1 MLLHQLGVITRL
13 LAGLRGIPPGWHL
26 GESMFAAA
34 SLHSSFLDV
43 PTLSFVAVCITMLL
57 GLFLIFAW
65 LQQLDARALAWWG
78 AAYLLGAASMV
89 LWSAP
94 APLFAFPRVLPATL
108 TFVACGILWNGV
120 RLFHGRKLL
129 PAGIF
134 AGAIAWLI
142 LNQFSP
148 LAIGTIGHI
157 AIGALIVAGY
167 TLVIAFEFWRER
179 RKSLYSR
186 TAAVMVTCLH
196 IGIFL
201 TPLVVRVLSPSVFS
215 EDWLTLF
222 SLETI
227 FYAVGA
233 AFIMLLIVKDHHVHV
248 YRKQATTDH
257 LTGLCNRGAFLEAA
271 VKLHSHQ
278 GRRGE
283 PVTLLM
289 FDLDHFKS
297 INDRFGHGVG
307 DNVLRVFAQSVR
319 KSMRTSDIIGRLG
332 GEEFAAMVSEPMEMV
347 PRIAERIRASFEVA
361 GASVGVHEIGATVSI
376 GAATSYEAT
385 PDIDALLLRADGALY
400 RAKHDGRNRFH
411 AADEEP
417 GSEQVR
423 LIAAARRAQWSKR
436 GGILQRKLAGRRAQ
450 HAIPVVAGEAATPP
464 LLYPR

>member
-1 MLLHQLGVITRL
+1 
-13 LAGLRGIPPGWHL
+13 
-26 GESMFAAA
+26 MFAAA
-34 SLHSSFLDV
+34 SLQSTFLDV
-43 PTLSFVAVCITMLL
+43 PTLSFVAVCITVLL

-89 LWSAP
+89 MWSAP
-94 APLFAFPRVLPATL
+94 APLFAFPQLLPAAL
-108 TFVACGILWNGV
+108 TYVACGILWNGV
-120 RLFHGRKLL
+120 RLFHGRPLL

-134 AGAIAWLI
+134 GGAIVWLI
-142 LNQFSP
+142 LNQFSA
-148 LAIGTIGHI
+148 LAAGSIAHI
-157 AIGALIVAGY
+157 ALGALIVACY
-167 TLVIAFEFWRER
+167 TFVIAFEFWRER

-186 TAAVMVTCLH
+186 TAAIMVTCLH
-196 IGIFL
+196 VGIFL
-201 TPLVVRVLSPSVFS
+201 TPLTLQVLSPTVFS
-215 EDWLTLF
+215 ADWLTVF

-271 VKLHSHQ
+271 IELQARQ
-278 GRRGE
+278 GKRGE

-307 DNVLRVFAQSVR
+307 DSVLRVFAQSVR

-347 PRIAERIRASFEVA
+347 PRIAERIRAGFEAA
-361 GASVGVHEIGATVSI
+361 GAQVGVHAIGATVSI

-385 PDIDALLLRADGALY
+385 ADIDALLLRADGALY
-400 RAKHDGRNRFH
+400 RAKHDGRNRFQ
-411 AADEEP
+411 AADEELA
-417 GSEQVR
+417 SAQAR
-423 LIAAARRAQWSKR
+423 LIAAARREQWSKR
-436 GGILQRKLAGRRAQ
+436 GGILQRKLAGRRTE
-450 HAIPVVAGEAATPP
+450 HAGLAVVGEAATAP